1 MSARRR
7 PRLPRSAHEHAP
19 EGAPAAAEREPE
31 EPDEATQEP
40 EGAPVE
46 ARQRLARRARENS
59 RRSEESP
66 AQAARRSLEAVRREP
81 EAATGAIPVRASN
94 PAAVSVEPAHA
105 GSDAPGAPERD
116 EDGRT
121 GDEGAPDERDVVRPL
136 RRPGSAD
143 RPAAAGPG
151 EPGGSHPGEDGA
163 DGAAGNGASVIALTS
178 RRRTEGS
185 RGARRTSRL
194 RRLVPRTRLG
204 RIGAGL
210 LTLVVVAAVFLG
222 VVFAS
227 PLLAVRTITVEGTGA
242 ADRAEV
248 ARKLEPLEGTP
259 LPRVTQQQV
268 RDLIGQDVV
277 IRDVSIEA
285 HPPHELVV
293 TLQER
298 VPVAAVK
305 DGDRYILVDRD
316 GTAVGAADSV
326 EQAKVP
332 LIDGGRQAVTQDSFR
347 DVVRVLQ
354 ALPQSLLQQMTAAKA
369 QSDTDIRLE
378 MKDGSTVL
386 WGTADDS
393 EQKAQVLR
401 ALIQAVGGDGVST
414 YDVSSPDHPVTE

>member
-40 EGAPVE
+40 EGAPVQ

-151 EPGGSHPGEDGA
+151 GARGSHPGEDG
-163 DGAAGNGASVIALTS
+163 GGRAAGNGASVIALTS

-185 RGARRTSRL
+185 RGRSARR
-194 RRLVPRTRLG
+194 
-204 RIGAGL
+204 
-210 LTLVVVAAVFLG
+210 
-222 VVFAS
+222 
-227 PLLAVRTITVEGTGA
+227 
-242 ADRAEV
+242 
-248 ARKLEPLEGTP
+248 
-259 LPRVTQQQV
+259 
-268 RDLIGQDVV
+268 
-277 IRDVSIEA
+277 
-285 HPPHELVV
+285 
-293 TLQER
+293 
-298 VPVAAVK
+298 
-305 DGDRYILVDRD
+305 
-316 GTAVGAADSV
+316 
-326 EQAKVP
+326 
-332 LIDGGRQAVTQDSFR
+332 
-347 DVVRVLQ
+347 
-354 ALPQSLLQQMTAAKA
+354 
-369 QSDTDIRLE
+369 
-378 MKDGSTVL
+378 
-386 WGTADDS
+386 
-393 EQKAQVLR
+393 
-401 ALIQAVGGDGVST
+401 
-414 YDVSSPDHPVTE
+414 